1 MVTTPNGDHTQ
12 MVTTPMDWDH
22 TFKSY
27 KKVDDHKL
35 SCSVER
41 IVEQLIDLK
50 MVDLKMMQLL
60 VIKVTNYY

>member
-1 MVTTPNGDHTQ
+1 
-12 MVTTPMDWDH
+12 MDWDH
-22 TFKSY
+22 TFRSY

-60 VIKVTNYY
+60 VIKFTN

>member
-1 MVTTPNGDHTQ
+1 MVITPNGDHTQ

-50 MVDLKMMQLL
+50 MMQLL
-60 VIKVTNYY
+60 VIKFTN